1 MILPARVYKL
11 LKYIGLSA
19 VLSLVTV
26 YSAAVLAQQPPVQ
39 GDGAPLR
46 LAKADTAKDQELPT
60 AVVWYLQMAKKGDA
74 DAQYNLG
81 SVYETGFGVKR
92 DLDEAVRWYKKA
104 AANDHQLA
112 QLKLGILYVLGE
124 GTRQSL
130 IKGTSWIQ
138 SAADNGNKFAAELYN
153 KVLAPDIILEMSA
166 EEVVKK
172 VKPFIDLGEKKSI
185 AKLNTILKK
194 AEKKAKK
201 KQPELAQRFTGKSK
215 NTLGKEVDIKND
227 VPAFLDKK
235 NQQRFNLRNSNLAL
249 LQREANAGNPEAQ
262 YELGRLYDTG
272 EKLDRDR
279 RKAITWYTSAANQGH
294 AESQY
299 KLAIAYLFGIG
310 TKKNTALAEKWLSA
324 AAKQNH
330 PIAKE
335 LLPIYKANHSQN
347 TTISIAVAWY
357 LEKIADDDPEGEFE
371 LGHMYE
377 KGWGIRPNNA
387 AARKWYID
395 ARSKDSGGAARR
407 LRQIKASQAADDPD
421 PPPDSRPQMPEEEKT
436 RSQTTTTVSSPA
448 RKVADTRSANSEAS
462 AGSSSG
468 VGISGSGDNESVFE
482 RTLLESVSRRSVLT
496 PVILILFGLVMG
508 ITVFKWMRRGNYKKS
523 VF

>member
-1 MILPARVYKL
+1 MPVRIYNL
-11 LKYIGLSA
+11 LKIIEISA
-19 VLSLVTV
+19 VMSLGAGYVG
-26 YSAAVLAQQPPVQ
+26 AVLAQQTSAQ
-39 GDGAPLR
+39 GPDAPLR
-46 LAKADTAKDQELPT
+46 LAKADTTTDQQMPT

-92 DLDEAVRWYKKA
+92 DLDEAVRWYKEA
-104 AANDHQLA
+104 AAHDHQLA

-124 GTRQSL
+124 GTRQSV

-138 SAADNGNKFAAELYN
+138 SAADNGNKFAKELYN
-153 KVLAPDIILEMSA
+153 KVLAPDIVLEMSA

-172 VKPFIDLGEKKSI
+172 IKPFIDLGEKKSI
-185 AKLNTILKK
+185 AKLDAILKK
-194 AEKKAKK
+194 AEQKAKK
-201 KQPELAQRFTGKSK
+201 KQPELTKRFTGKSK
-215 NTLGKEVDIKND
+215 NTLGKEVDIENQ
-227 VPAFLDKK
+227 VPGFLDKK
-235 NQQRFNLRNSNLAL
+235 NQQGPNLRNSNLAL
-249 LQREANAGNPEAQ
+249 LQREANAGNAEAQ
-262 YELGRLYDTG
+262 FELGRLYDTG
-272 EKLDRDR
+272 QKLDRDR
-279 RKAITWYTSAANQGH
+279 QKAITWYTSAANQGH

-299 KLAIAYLFGIG
+299 RLAVAYLFGIG
-310 TKKNTALAEKWLSA
+310 TEKNTALAEKWLNA

-377 KGWGIRPNNA
+377 KGWGIRSNSS

-421 PPPDSRPQMPEEEKT
+421 PPADSRPQMPENS
-436 RSQTTTTVSSPA
+436 RSQSAPVASSP
-448 RKVADTRSANSEAS
+448 RKAADTRLAS
-462 AGSSSG
+462 RDSNERSSPGIGNSSS
-468 VGISGSGDNESVFE
+468 VDSESGFVE
-482 RTLLESVSRRSVLT
+482 RTLMESISRRSVLT
-496 PVILILFGLVMG
+496 PVVLILFGLVMG